1 METAKTK
8 KNASMVWKYLG
19 INVVLMILLY
29 IYIVRWFNE
38 LRLDGGL
45 YKDA

>member
-1 METAKTK
+1 MYGMEISW
-8 KNASMVWKYLG
+8 NQCS
-19 INVVLMILLY
+19 INDTI

-38 LRLDGGL
+38 LRLYGGL

>member
-1 METAKTK
+1 MEISW
-8 KNASMVWKYLG
+8 NQCS
-19 INVVLMILLY
+19 INDTIIY